1 MSKIH
6 YRELEH
12 CLSQPASEWRVPV
25 YLIYG
30 EEMLCNTVRDQLL
43 DALIPDALNR
53 NLQYEVV
60 EGGDENIYAA
70 IERVNTFSLLS
81 LPKIVAIQDARIF
94 YSSQDKG
101 ILLSKSKEAHANDDM
116 HRAARYFLSFLG
128 LAGIALEECLA
139 TDWKMLPKAEA
150 DLLQSDEW
158 VKEVVDYCVDNG
170 QTVPEGE
177 GPLKALENA
186 IAKGFPKDNAI
197 IITTENA
204 DKRRSLYKILAQK
217 GLVIDCA
224 VPQGGRKAERAVQE
238 EVLKDQAR
246 QILSKTGKTMDKAT
260 YHALVE
266 KTGFDLFTFTNNLE
280 KLVSYVGDRKQVTVA
295 DTEVVL
301 TRTRLDPIYALTNA
315 IADRDLDKALYL
327 LKSLF
332 ASGVH
337 PLQALAAIMN
347 QTRKLLRIK
356 GLTDRLEKRIWH
368 AGTTFNQFKTKVM
381 PVIQKDDIDLK
392 KVYSDWYILTNTV
405 SNGSDEK
412 KSGRGKKKPAAKD
425 TDLQILK
432 NPGNPYPVYRSFLQS
447 ENFSKEGL
455 IRGLERLAEA
465 DLLLK
470 STGQNPKLILER
482 VVFEICQP

>member
-1 MSKIH
+1 
-6 YRELEH
+6 
-12 CLSQPASEWRVPV
+12 
-25 YLIYG
+25 
-30 EEMLCNTVRDQLL
+30 MLCNTVREQLL
-43 DALIPDALNR
+43 EALIPDTSNR
-53 NLQYEVV
+53 SLQYEVV

-128 LAGIALEECLA
+128 LAGIALEECLG
-139 TDWKMLPKAEA
+139 TDWKMLSKAES
-150 DLLQSDEW
+150 DLLQPDEW
-158 VKEVVDYCVDNG
+158 IKEVADYCVDNG

-246 QILSKTGKTMDKAT
+246 QILSKTGKSMDKVT
-260 YHALVE
+260 YNALVE

-280 KLVSYVGDRKQVTVA
+280 KLVNYVGDRKQITVA
-295 DTEVVL
+295 DTEAVL

-315 IADRDLDKALYL
+315 IADRDLEKALYL

-356 GLTDRLEKRIWH
+356 GLTGRLEKRIWH
-368 AGTTFNQFKTKVM
+368 AGTTFNQFKTKAV
-381 PVIQKDDIDLK
+381 PAIQKDDSDLK
-392 KVYSDWYILTNTV
+392 KVFSDWLILTNTI

-412 KSGRGKKKPAAKD
+412 KSGGGKKKSAPKD

-432 NPGNPYPVYRSFLQS
+432 SPGNPYPVYRSFLQS
-447 ENFSKEGL
+447 ENFSKEDL

-470 STGQNPKLILER
+470 STAQNPKLILER
-482 VVFEICQP
+482 VVFEICQSKEGL

>member
-1 MSKIH
+1 MSQIH
-6 YRELEH
+6 YRELER
-12 CLSQPASEWRVPV
+12 CLSQPASEWRVPA

-30 EEMLCNTVRDQLL
+30 EEMLCKTVREQLL
-43 DALIPDALNR
+43 DALMPDALNR
-53 NLQYEVV
+53 NLQYEIV

-116 HRAARYFLSFLG
+116 RRAARYFLSFLG
-128 LAGIALEECLA
+128 LAGIALEECIG
-139 TDWKMLPKAEA
+139 TDWKMLSKAEA
-150 DLLQSDEW
+150 DLLQPDEW
-158 VKEVVDYCVDNG
+158 IKEVVDYCIDNG

-186 IAKGFPKDNAI
+186 IVKGFPKDNTI

-224 VPQGGRKAERAVQE
+224 VPQGGRKSERAVQE

-280 KLVSYVGDRKQVTVA
+280 KLANYVGDRKQITVA
-295 DTEVVL
+295 DSEAVL
-301 TRTRLDPIYALTNA
+301 TRTKLDPIYALTNA
-315 IADRDLDKALYL
+315 IADRDLEKALYL

-332 ASGVH
+332 AGGVH

-356 GLTDRLEKRIWH
+356 GLTERLEKRIWH
-368 AGTTFNQFKTKVM
+368 AGTTFNQFRTKVV
-381 PVIQKDDIDLK
+381 PVIQKDDADLK
-392 KVYSDWYILTNTV
+392 KVFSDWHISANTV
-405 SNGSDEK
+405 SNGGDEK
-412 KSGRGKKKPAAKD
+412 KSGRGKSKSAVKD

-432 NPGNPYPVYRSFLQS
+432 SPGNPYPVYRSFLQS
-447 ENFSKEGL
+447 ENFSKEDL

-465 DLLLK
+465 DLRLK

-482 VVFEICQP
+482 VVFEICLP